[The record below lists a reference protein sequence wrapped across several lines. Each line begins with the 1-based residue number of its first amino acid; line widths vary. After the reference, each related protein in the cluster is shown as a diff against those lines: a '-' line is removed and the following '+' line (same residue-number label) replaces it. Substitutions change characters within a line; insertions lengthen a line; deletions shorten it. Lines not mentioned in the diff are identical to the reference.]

1 MAFDL
6 DIMRT
11 QVRGMRDMLP
21 ITVTFGGADY
31 TGWDMQL
38 KDDRRMELYG
48 TGSNVDYSIGF
59 ITEDFATVP
68 ALGELMTVL
77 GVEYRV
83 VGRDYVPS
91 RIDFRVDLG
100 EKFA

>member
-21 ITVTFGGADY
+21 IVVTFSGDDY

-48 TGSNVDYSIGF
+48 TGANVD
-59 ITEDFATVP
+59 
-68 ALGELMTVL
+68 
-77 GVEYRV
+77 
-83 VGRDYVPS
+83 
-91 RIDFRVDLG
+91 
-100 EKFA
+100 

>member
-6 DIMRT
+6 TIMRN

-21 ITVTFGGADY
+21 ITVTFGGDEY

-48 TGSNVDYSIGF
+48 TGANVDYSIGF
-59 ITEDFATVP
+59 ITEDFGTVP
-68 ALGELMTVL
+68 AIGDKMTVQ

-83 VGRDYVPS
+83 MGRDYVPS
-91 RIDFRVDLG
+91 RIDFRVELG